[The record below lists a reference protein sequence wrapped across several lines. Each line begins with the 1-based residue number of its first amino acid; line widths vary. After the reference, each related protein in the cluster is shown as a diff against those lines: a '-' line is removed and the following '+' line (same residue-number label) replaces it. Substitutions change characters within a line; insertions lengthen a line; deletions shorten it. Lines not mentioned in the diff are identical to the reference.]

1 MVIIQVKESNPAVDP
16 IVVSFPSGLPQGLQE
31 GSLAEPPT
39 FLWRKQSKESKGRT
53 LIGKDTTCLYQAGT
67 SEDDHRRTKLCLGV
81 YHKGKLVLYP
91 TAACGA
97 VLSLSQSVLSYVD
110 TKPDEKLNAVQRR
123 KALFD
128 DFGSQKKRRV
138 MRSQEA
144 NIVNVD
150 SVIGA
155 GAFMMGALTTA
166 TMSDSNRVAAVNA
179 PIINAPAPITESTLT
194 IFASCDLMTDRKS
207 VV

>member
-1 MVIIQVKESNPAVDP
+1 M
-16 IVVSFPSGLPQGLQE
+16 
-31 GSLAEPPT
+31 
-39 FLWRKQSKESKGRT
+39 
-53 LIGKDTTCLYQAGT
+53 
-67 SEDDHRRTKLCLGV
+67 
-81 YHKGKLVLYP
+81 
-91 TAACGA
+91 
-97 VLSLSQSVLSYVD
+97 SQSVLSYVD

-166 TMSDSNRVAAVNA
+166 TMSDSNRVAMEATKTGTKVIYIHA
-179 PIINAPAPITESTLT
+179 YYLY
-194 IFASCDLMTDRKS
+194 IFQ
-207 VV
+207 